1 MIILVRADI
10 WNSEWG
16 LKGVTLTPPPFRPI
30 PKVLILESLIDYA
43 YVHITHYA
51 YLGTL
56 VEYLSVFV
64 SLFL

>member
-1 MIILVRADI
+1 VP
-10 WNSEWG
+10 
-16 LKGVTLTPPPFRPI
+16 LTAPSFRPI
-30 PKVLILESLIDYA
+30 PKVLILASLLNYA

-51 YLGTL
+51 YLGRL